1 MLYRMRLKETTAAAP
16 RVVDAHGLLHLRAS
30 KAARACLAADIVD
43 GLAVLQNPTLR
54 LAATACG
61 VSLGSVARA
70 RRLTPEQRKAV
81 RQKRRPL
88 VLPAIPPA
96 PPAPPALPVPTIVPV
111 PPVTMGAR
119 ERLTEIVREIGFNA
133 TLDLLAASERVAA

>member
-1 MLYRMRLKETTAAAP
+1 MLYSMTTTETTAAVP
-16 RVVDAHGLLHLRAS
+16 RVVDAHGLLHLPAT
-30 KAARACLAADIVD
+30 KAARACLAAAIVD
-43 GLAVLQNPTLR
+43 RLAALQNHTLR

-70 RRLTPEQRKAV
+70 RRLTPEQRNAV

-96 PPAPPALPVPTIVPV
+96 PPVPAIPAAPPVMIT
-111 PPVTMGAR
+111 PVTMG
-119 ERLTEIVREIGFNA
+119 
-133 TLDLLAASERVAA
+133 